1 MGVMRIKMREK
12 ERINRILDLIKK
24 EWEENPDTRFFQLMI
39 NLGLMEDTVESWNI
53 EDDKVEKH
61 LEGVINRK

>member
-1 MGVMRIKMREK
+1 MRIKMREK